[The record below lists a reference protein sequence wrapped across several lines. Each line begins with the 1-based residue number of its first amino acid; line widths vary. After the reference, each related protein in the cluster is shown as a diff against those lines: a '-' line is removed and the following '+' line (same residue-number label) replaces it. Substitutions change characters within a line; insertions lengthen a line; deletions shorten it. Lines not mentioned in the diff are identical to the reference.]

1 MNKKINSVKASRFLD
16 WYFADYE
23 DLASFGLQCMEW
35 IKKFGKTD
43 ITSEQLFEQCGYI
56 PQHICEDYDGVYEVE
71 YEPEDVEFINDLK

>member
-1 MNKKINSVKASRFLD
+1 MSEKINSVKASRFLD

-56 PQHICEDYDGVYEVE
+56 PQHICEDVE
-71 YEPEDVEFINDLK
+71 GDNDYSPEQIEFINDLK